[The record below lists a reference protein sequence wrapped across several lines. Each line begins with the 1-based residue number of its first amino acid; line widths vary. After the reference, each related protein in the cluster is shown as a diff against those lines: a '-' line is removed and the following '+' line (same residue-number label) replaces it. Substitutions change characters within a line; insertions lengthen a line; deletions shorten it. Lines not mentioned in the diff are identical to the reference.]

1 MGVPPM
7 IDCLKTWLR
16 WPVWSQVLLLSL
28 LAGSGVASTDIC
40 AFNNAN
46 QLIEAPATIK
56 VSPTYPTPMLRKN
69 ISGCVVFSFGLKE
82 DGTGLKKP
90 TAITVT
96 HATRE
101 GRAQFV
107 RAGRNALKKW
117 VFHKDLPISGSPRY
131 FAAIRFRIKSIEND
145 EPDSSEGLRI

>member
-7 IDCLKTWLR
+7 SDCLKTRLR
-16 WPVWSQVLLLSL
+16 WPVWSQALLLSL
-28 LAGSGVASTDIC
+28 LAGSGVASTDMC

-56 VSPTYPTPMLRKN
+56 VSPTYPAPMWRKN

-90 TAITVT
+90 TAVIVI

-101 GRAQFV
+101 GRAQFI
-107 RAGRNALKKW
+107 RAGRKALKKW
-117 VFHKDLPISGSPRY
+117 VFHKDLAISGSPRY
-131 FAAIRFRIKSIEND
+131 FAAIRFRIKSVEND